1 MAATRSAAR
10 PWPPGTPSFTPIHQE
25 PTMALALGNPAPDFT
40 LKSSKMEDV
49 SLSAQ
54 RGKNVLLL
62 FIPLAFTPT

>member
-1 MAATRSAAR
+1 MPLNIGQTV
-10 PWPPGTPSFTPIHQE
+10 
-25 PTMALALGNPAPDFT
+25 PDFT

-49 SLSAQ
+49 SLQAQ